1 MNERLS
7 INGTALE
14 VLRRGAGQPILL
26 LHGFQN
32 LSANAPFLD
41 RLAQHGEVIAPSHPG
56 FGQSQR
62 PDGFDT
68 VYDLVLLYLGLID
81 RLGHNNISVVGF
93 SFGGWL
99 AAELAVHGGERIGKL
114 VLVDPLGIKVSGRET
129 PDILD
134 VFNTAP
140 TEVMR
145 RSWHDVCNA
154 PDFDAMPDEGL
165 VLYAR
170 NREALCVYGWHPYL
184 HNPQLKRWLP
194 GIRNPTLLLW
204 GATDGIVTPDYG
216 KAYAAL
222 IPHSRFEQ
230 IEAAGHHP
238 EIEQPDIC
246 TARIAAFLEN

>member
-1 MNERLS
+1 M
-7 INGTALE
+7 
-14 VLRRGAGQPILL
+14 
-26 LHGFQN
+26 
-32 LSANAPFLD
+32 
-41 RLAQHGEVIAPSHPG
+41 
-56 FGQSQR
+56 
-62 PDGFDT
+62 
-68 VYDLVLLYLGLID
+68 
-81 RLGHNNISVVGF
+81 
-93 SFGGWL
+93 
-99 AAELAVHGGERIGKL
+99 HGGERIGKL

-140 TEVMR
+140 AEVMR
-145 RSWHDVCNA
+145 RSWHDVRNA
-154 PDFDAMPDEGL
+154 PDFDAMPDEEL

-246 TARIAAFLEN
+246 AARIAAFLEN

>member
-1 MNERLS
+1 MSERFS
-7 INGTALE
+7 INGIELD
-14 VLRRGAGQPILL
+14 VLRRGAGRPILL

-32 LSANAPFLD
+32 LHPGTRFLD
-41 RLAQHGEVIAPSHPG
+41 RLAQYGEVIAPSHPG

-62 PDGFDT
+62 PDGFESI
-68 VYDLVLLYLGLID
+68 YDLVLLYLGLIE
-81 RLGHNNISVVGF
+81 RLGRGISVVGL

-99 AAELAVHGGERIGKL
+99 AVELALHAGERIGKL

-140 TEVMR
+140 AEVMR
-145 RSWHDVCNA
+145 RAWHDPLNA
-154 PDFDAMPDEGL
+154 PDFDAMPDEEL

-170 NREALCVYGWHPYL
+170 NREALCLYGWHPYL
-184 HNPQLKRWLP
+184 HNPHLRRWLP
-194 GIRNPTLLLW
+194 GIKNPTLLLW
-204 GATDGIVTPDYG
+204 GAGDGIVTPDYG

-222 IPHSRFEQ
+222 IPNSRFEL

-246 TARIAAFLEN
+246 AARIAAFLAN